1 MNEKDHNINCSACQF
16 HHLFLSLFVLTWR
29 ELQALLPNLFIFPK
43 SDLPKLVF
51 SLSTCAAY
59 TQTFTVLVHM
69 IISCKYTTR
78 LIKCTMFLFIIMIII
93 IILQRSGDWTIPFPW
108 CCWYVLE
115 KLCSLV
121 LRFWKSLSSCFCW
134 TTVLWN
140 ALKAIKFIID
150 FIFHSLLNSILYL
163 VLNRTSTE
171 PSTAFSRYACVRS
184 GKCSGSSKWGYKWS
198 SRCNS
203 QSKCK
208 RFVSHG
214 ENFSYLQWN

>member
-1 MNEKDHNINCSACQF
+1 MKKITTLIALHVSFTICFCLCF
-16 HHLFLSLFVLTWR
+16 FLTWR
-29 ELQALLPNLFIFPK
+29 ELQALLPNLYIFPK

-78 LIKCTMFLFIIMIII
+78 LIKCTMFLLIIMIII

-163 VLNRTSTE
+163 VLNKPVQNLQQLFADMPVSE
-171 PSTAFSRYACVRS
+171 VENALEAVNGDINEAAGVILNQSVR
-184 GKCSGSSKWGYKWS
+184 G
-198 SRCNS
+198 
-203 QSKCK
+203 
-208 RFVSHG
+208 
-214 ENFSYLQWN
+214 L